1 MDERDVATWWACQF
15 VDAAYLHGL
24 RHAVISPGSRST
36 PLALAFHAHR
46 DIRTHVLIDER
57 VAGFFALGISK
68 STGIAAAVVTTSGTA
83 VANLYPAVLEARASE
98 TPLMVLSADRPP
110 LHRGIGASQTLDQIK
125 IFADAP
131 LFFHEVG
138 EPRTD
143 SGDVNRLRVLASQSL
158 RIANTGGPVHLNFA
172 FRKPLEPTAVFS
184 FPFSVFSGES
194 SLKTENRQPTTVVQ
208 IPSTDRPILLAGP
221 MHHRRGYGRIIAELA
236 LALDAPIFAEP
247 GALDGTPLPESHV
260 FPATDRFLRDID
272 PDLVIRFGHHPV
284 SKGAEILLSKGIRQI
299 HVFDGKQMQNPESVE
314 FDWIDAPAESLKI
327 EVGSRSESGWMDG
340 LNERRAVF
348 LTHRDDLLA
357 TEPAFT
363 DLHVHQAVLSALK
376 GMDVMVSNSYPIRDL
391 DLMWTPALSA
401 GGLKVFTNRGVAGI
415 DGVTSTAAGIVAGT
429 GRPAVLV
436 TGDVAFVHDLNA
448 LLTRK
453 ELSARLVVVVI
464 DNGGGTIFRML
475 PLNESTGVYQR
486 YFETPQDVD
495 VAALCTGYKVEYQ
508 HVHSASSLVS
518 SLLSLSPSPGIS
530 VLHCRT
536 DADASMRLR
545 KAMDKA

>member
-1 MDERDVATWWACQF
+1 MDERDLATWWACQF

-36 PLALAFHAHR
+36 PLALAFHAHP

-57 VAGFFALGISK
+57 VAGFFALGLSK
-68 STGIAAAVVTTSGTA
+68 STGATAAVVTTSGTA

-143 SGDVNRLRVLASQSL
+143 TADVNRLRVLAAQSL
-158 RIANTGGPVHLNFA
+158 RIANSGGPVHLNFA

-184 FPFSVFSGES
+184 YPFSVFGGES
-194 SLKTENRQPTTVVQ
+194 SLKTKNRQPTTKYQ
-208 IPSTDRPILLAGP
+208 LPNTQRPILLAGP
-221 MHHRRGYGRIIAELA
+221 MHHRKGYGRIIAELA
-236 LALDAPIFAEP
+236 LALDAPVFAEP

-284 SKGAEILLSKGIRQI
+284 SKGAEMLLSKGVRQI

-314 FDWIDAPAESLKI
+314 LEWIDAPADSLTFAI
-327 EVGSRSESGWMDG
+327 TTTSMAGWMDG
-340 LNERRAVF
+340 LNQRKADFLARR
-348 LTHRDDLLA
+348 DQLLA
-357 TEPAFT
+357 DEPAFT
-363 DLHVHQAVLSALK
+363 DLHVHQAVLPALN
-376 GMDVMVSNSYPIRDL
+376 GMDVMVSNSYPIRDM

-401 GGLKVFTNRGVAGI
+401 GGLKVFTNRGAAGI

-453 ELSARLVVVVI
+453 ELSARLAVVVI

-475 PLNESTGVYQR
+475 PLNESAEVHQR

-495 VAALCTGYKVEYQ
+495 IAALCAGYNVEY
-508 HVHSASSLVS
+508 HRITSASQLTDSR
-518 SLLSLSPSPGIS
+518 LLIPDAGIS

-545 KAMDKA
+545 KALAKA